1 MRKIFIALAASLLVT
16 IGSAVRMIQIDTRD
30 LTEGYHREHIDARE
44 HRYALKHRDENWEG
58 AEEGHHLEHEK
69 AHKEEEHHEQKNAQG
84 FLGLIEKTVNIG
96 DEVAQ
101 TIDPAIPTVKLSN
114 VGSTVTLK
122 VAGKLAEAGSKFN
135 FKNAFKKS
143 VNNYLDSAPG
153 SNAQTQSSAGSKFN
167 FKNAFKKSVN
177 NYLDSAPGSNAQTQS
192 EGFLGLVEGAVNI
205 GD

>member
-16 IGSAVRMIQIDTRD
+16 IGSAVRITQLAPRN
-30 LTEGYHREHIDARE
+30 LTEGSGETPNKREHRDARE
-44 HRYALKHRDENWEG
+44 RRDARDKHWEG
-58 AEEGHHLEHEK
+58 AEEGHHWEHEE
-69 AHKEEEHHEQKNAQG
+69 AHKEKEHREQKNAQG
-84 FLGLIEKTVNIG
+84 ILGLIEKTVNIG

-101 TIDPAIPTVKLSN
+101 TVDPAIPTVKLSN

-143 VNNYLDSAPG
+143 VNNALD
-153 SNAQTQSSAGSKFN
+153 
-167 FKNAFKKSVN
+167 
-177 NYLDSAPGSNAQTQS
+177 YAPGSNAQTQS